1 MTYNSAHHC
10 PASREILFLSA
21 ISASQEYSTL
31 IGCCMSV
38 TNSCLIAVL
47 NKYTSRQFY
56 SSQTIIMAPEKWPFQ
71 KITSIANKWHCCKN
85 SKRSHLGSIS
95 QSNRKVGTSHSE

>member
-10 PASREILFLSA
+10 PASREILFRPA

-31 IGCCMSV
+31 IGCCLSV
-38 TNSCLIAVL
+38 ISCLIAVL

-56 SSQTIIMAPEKWPFQ
+56 SSQTIIMVPGKMAL
-71 KITSIANKWHCCKN
+71 
-85 SKRSHLGSIS
+85 SK
-95 QSNRKVGTSHSE
+95 K